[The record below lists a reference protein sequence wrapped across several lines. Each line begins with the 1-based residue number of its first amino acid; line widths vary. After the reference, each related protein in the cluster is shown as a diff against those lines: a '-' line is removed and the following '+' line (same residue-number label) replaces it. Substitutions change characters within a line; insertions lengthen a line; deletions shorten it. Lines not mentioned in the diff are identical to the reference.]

1 MSSPDIN
8 THHLQGLYRR
18 IVERVPGII
27 AIIQKGRF
35 RYANPAACKLLG
47 YPVEELHGLS
57 VLDLTLPEDRDIART
72 LCTWEPNREW
82 PWSHEIRVLRKDG
95 QPLTLLVAA
104 TPLQYDNTPAL
115 VLIAQDITAQKRHCE
130 RLIQAEKL
138 AAIGRFTSALAHEL
152 NNPLTVVVGFA
163 EILLSNLKLDEQ
175 DRADLQMVA
184 SEANRARQMVHEVLS
199 LCREQGLQKQLV
211 DLNQLIITT
220 LEEHYSDLQTHHVRV
235 ATDLDSRLPPV
246 TADDGQLKRVLG
258 SLLQHIGKRSS
269 ASPAGCTLTIR
280 TTFKEVDLPSISCP
294 IAEIAVIADEPT
306 PSEEEVHRI
315 FEPRYTTKEA
325 DRGLGLALA
334 HHIIRQHEGQL
345 YALSPPH
352 GGLQFV
358 IELPCPQPPANTSTE
373 R

>member
-1 MSSPDIN
+1 PI
-8 THHLQGLYRR
+8 
-18 IVERVPGII
+18 
-27 AIIQKGRF
+27 
-35 RYANPAACKLLG
+35 
-47 YPVEELHGLS
+47 
-57 VLDLTLPEDRDIART
+57 
-72 LCTWEPNREW
+72 
-82 PWSHEIRVLRKDG
+82 
-95 QPLTLLVAA
+95 
-104 TPLQYDNTPAL
+104 QYDNTPAL

-280 TTFKEVDLPSISCP
+280 TTFKEVDLPSISRP

-358 IELPCPQPPANTSTE
+358 IELPCSQPPANTSTE